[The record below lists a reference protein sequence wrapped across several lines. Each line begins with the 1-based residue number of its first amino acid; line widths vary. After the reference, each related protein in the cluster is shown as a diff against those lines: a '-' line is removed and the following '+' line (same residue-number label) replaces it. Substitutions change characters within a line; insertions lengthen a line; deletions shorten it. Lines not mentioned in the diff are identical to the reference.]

1 MTQKRIKSDKPALL
15 QVRDWAHADELIRK
29 IADHQD
35 TIRKKE
41 IIAKV
46 KVDNFKK
53 ELAGGVKPYQN
64 AIARFQERLEAF
76 ATTNRADF
84 KKQKSMKLN
93 FGILGWRKSTSIG
106 TSTKHTLKLI
116 KEVFSKALQK
126 SCIITKESVSKDALA
141 KLTDEQLAS
150 VKARREEKDVF
161 FVEPDSTE
169 AADYGK

>member
-1 MTQKRIKSDKPALL
+1 MTQKRIKSDKPALI
-15 QVRDWAHADELIRK
+15 QVRDWAHADELVRK

-53 ELAGGVKPYQN
+53 ALAGGVKPYQN
-64 AIARFQERLEAF
+64 AIARFQESLEAF
-76 ATTNRADF
+76 ATTHRTDLK
-84 KKQKSMKLN
+84 KKQRSWKLN
-93 FGILGWRKSTSIG
+93 FGILGWRKSTSVAI
-106 TSTKHTLKLI
+106 STKKTLGLI
-116 KEVFSKALQK
+116 KQLFTKALRE

-161 FVEPDSTE
+161 FVELASQK
-169 AADYGK
+169 AADYK

>member
-1 MTQKRIKSDKPALL
+1 MAQKRIKSDKPALI
-15 QVRDWAHADELIRK
+15 QVRDWAHADELVRK

-53 ELAGGVKPYQN
+53 ALAVGVKPYHN
-64 AIARFQERLEAF
+64 AIARFHESLEAF
-76 ATTNRADF
+76 ATAHLNEF
-84 KKQKSMKLN
+84 KKQKSRKLN
-93 FGILGWRKSTSIG
+93 FGVIGWRKSTSIKI
-106 TSTKHTLKLI
+106 STKKTLGLI
-116 KEVFSKALQK
+116 KQLFTKALRE

-150 VKARREEKDVF
+150 LKARRDEKDVF
-161 FVEPDSTE
+161 FVEPASTE
-169 AADYGK
+169 AAEYNN